1 MMDFKKYRKYK
12 AYSGFYCD
20 PNALRSCASGGA
32 VTAISEQIIRRGG
45 AVFGVVYSKDYRRAE
60 YAIART
66 VNELEQM
73 KQSKYISAAKVVV
86 EENEEKPVFECVL
99 KELSQKPVLFIGLGC
114 DVAALKKYCNAHH
127 VDDSNLYLID
137 LICHG
142 PTIQNVFEQYIENI
156 EKEYNSRI
164 VSFTTRYKKEG
175 ALPPYVKAEFKDG
188 TSFVER
194 FSETDLGRVFYRY
207 AKPGCTKCVFKGLEH
222 PGDLVIGDHLGIAR
236 EKYYNKDGVS
246 LLVVQTQKGQ
256 QLIEMIDR
264 SVFCLTEVDAAYAI
278 KCNSMYWKPRVQ
290 AYDYEVFQKNM
301 NTHGLRY
308 AVEKIPKEEIVQKKS
323 VKIFLRGLMPYSL
336 VKLLKRAFN
345 LV

>member
-12 AYSGFYCD
+12 AYSGFFSD
-20 PNALRSCASGGA
+20 SGILRSCASGGA
-32 VTAISEQIIRRGG
+32 VTAISQQIIRHGG
-45 AVFGVVYSKDYRRAE
+45 VVFGVVYSKDYRRAE
-60 YAIART
+60 YAVAKT
-66 VNELEQM
+66 VNELERM

-86 EENEEKPVFECVL
+86 EESEEKSVFECVL
-99 KELSQKPVLFIGLGC
+99 KELSQKQVLFIGLGC

-156 EKEYNSRI
+156 EKEYNSCI
-164 VSFTTRYKKEG
+164 VSFTTRYKKDG
-175 ALPPYVKAEFKDG
+175 ALPPYVKAEFENG

-256 QLIEMIDR
+256 QLIEMIDK

-290 AYDYEVFQKNM
+290 ASDYEAFKKNM
-301 NTHGLRY
+301 NAHGLRY
-308 AVEKIPKEEIVQKKS
+308 AVEKMPKEEIDQKKG
-323 VKIFLRGLMPYSL
+323 VKIFLRGLMPHSFI
-336 VKLLKRAFN
+336 KLLKRIFN